1 MELSIRLKTVAEAV
15 TKGNRVADVGTDHG
29 YVPIYLVKNNLS
41 PAGIAM
47 DVNKGPLEK
56 AQEHIREEKL
66 GGKIATRLGNG
77 LAPLEP
83 GETDTVI
90 IAGMGGDLICKILKA
105 KPEFLIEGKEFILQ
119 PQSEWFKIRRLLK
132 EYRYQIE
139 KEWFLKEDGK
149 YYVIIKAEPAW
160 TQPQRLKHQQPS
172 IHEYIK
178 EISDTQVNQAVSE
191 KDMESI
197 YEQYGKYLI
206 ETKNP
211 VLKRIPRKRNHQKR
225 KYSSRAETVHK
236 RDRIRRTFRK
246 REGKYCEKTAKISGN
261 PKRDKGYEK
270 SDWIKEKYVSRLPC
284 TYRIQQ

>member
-66 GGKIATRLGNG
+66 GGKIVTRLGNG

-119 PQSEWFKIRRLLK
+119 PQSEWFKIRRL
-132 EYRYQIE
+132 
-139 KEWFLKEDGK
+139 LKEDGK

-211 VLKRIPRKRNHQKR
+211 VLKE
-225 KYSSRAETVHK
+225 YL
-236 RDRIRRTFRK
+236 
-246 REGKYCEKTAKISGN
+246 EKEIVKKESIAADLKLS
-261 PKRDKGYEK
+261 
-270 SDWIKEKYVSRLPC
+270 IKEMESEELSGKERGNIAKRQRRYQE
-284 TYRIQQ
+284 IQKEIRDMRKAIG

>member
-56 AQEHIREEKL
+56 AQEHIREEKI

-105 KPEFLIEGKEFILQ
+105 RIFNRGKRVYFAAT
-119 PQSEWFKIRRLLK
+119 IRMV
-132 EYRYQIE
+132 Q
-139 KEWFLKEDGK
+139 DP
-149 YYVIIKAEPAW
+149 PA
-160 TQPQRLKHQQPS
+160 
-172 IHEYIK
+172 
-178 EISDTQVNQAVSE
+178 
-191 KDMESI
+191 
-197 YEQYGKYLI
+197 
-206 ETKNP
+206 
-211 VLKRIPRKRNHQKR
+211 LKRI
-225 KYSSRAETVHK
+225 SL
-236 RDRIRRTFRK
+236 
-246 REGKYCEKTAKISGN
+246 
-261 PKRDKGYEK
+261 
-270 SDWIKEKYVSRLPC
+270 SD
-284 TYRIQQ
+284 

>member
-90 IAGMGGDLICKILKA
+90 IAGMGGDLIHA
-105 KPEFLIEGKEFILQ
+105 
-119 PQSEWFKIRRLLK
+119 
-132 EYRYQIE
+132 
-139 KEWFLKEDGK
+139 
-149 YYVIIKAEPAW
+149 
-160 TQPQRLKHQQPS
+160 
-172 IHEYIK
+172 
-178 EISDTQVNQAVSE
+178 
-191 KDMESI
+191 
-197 YEQYGKYLI
+197 
-206 ETKNP
+206 
-211 VLKRIPRKRNHQKR
+211 
-225 KYSSRAETVHK
+225 
-236 RDRIRRTFRK
+236 
-246 REGKYCEKTAKISGN
+246 
-261 PKRDKGYEK
+261 
-270 SDWIKEKYVSRLPC
+270 
-284 TYRIQQ
+284 

>member
-105 KPEFLIEGKEFILQ
+105 KPEFLIEGKEFI
-119 PQSEWFKIRRLLK
+119 
-132 EYRYQIE
+132 
-139 KEWFLKEDGK
+139 
-149 YYVIIKAEPAW
+149 YVIIKAEPAW

-211 VLKRIPRKRNHQKR
+211 VLKEYLEKEITKKE
-225 KYSSRAETVHK
+225 SIAAELK
-236 RDRIRRTFRK
+236 Q
-246 REGKYCEKTAKISGN
+246 S
-261 PKRDKGYEK
+261 
-270 SDWIKEKYVSRLPC
+270 IKEIESEELSGKERGNIAKRQRRYQE
-284 TYRIQQ
+284 IQKEIRDMRKAIG

>member
-1 MELSIRLKTVAEAV
+1 M
-15 TKGNRVADVGTDHG
+15 ADVGTDHG

-119 PQSEWFKIRRLLK
+119 PQSEWFKVRRLLK
-132 EYRYQIE
+132 EYHSVDTATTTE
-139 KEWFLKEDGK
+139 T
-149 YYVIIKAEPAW
+149 PAAFHSRIYKRDIRN
-160 TQPQRLKHQQPS
+160 T
-172 IHEYIK
+172 
-178 EISDTQVNQAVSE
+178 SE
-191 KDMESI
+191 SGSFRER
-197 YEQYGKYLI
+197 YGKYL
-206 ETKNP
+206 
-211 VLKRIPRKRNHQKR
+211 
-225 KYSSRAETVHK
+225 
-236 RDRIRRTFRK
+236 
-246 REGKYCEKTAKISGN
+246 
-261 PKRDKGYEK
+261 
-270 SDWIKEKYVSRLPC
+270 
-284 TYRIQQ
+284 

>member
-66 GGKIATRLGNG
+66 GGNIATRLGNG
-77 LAPLEP
+77 LPPLEP

-132 EYRYQIE
+132 EYHYQIE

-160 TQPQRLKHQQPS
+160 TQPQRLKHQEPS

-178 EISDTQVNQAVSE
+178 EISEIPVNQAVSE

-197 YEQYGKYLI
+197 YEQYRKYLI

-211 VLKRIPRKRNHQKR
+211 VLKEYLEKEITKKE
-225 KYSSRAETVHK
+225 SIAAELK
-236 RDRIRRTFRK
+236 Q
-246 REGKYCEKTAKISGN
+246 S
-261 PKRDKGYEK
+261 
-270 SDWIKEKYVSRLPC
+270 IKEIESEELSGKERGNIAKRQRRYQE
-284 TYRIQQ
+284 IQKEIRDMRKAIG

>member
-29 YVPIYLVKNNLS
+29 YVPIYLVKNDLS

-119 PQSEWFKIRRLLK
+119 PQSEWFKVRRLLK

-149 YYVIIKAEPAW
+149 YYVIIKAEPTW

-172 IHEYIK
+172 IREYIK
-178 EISDTQVNQAVSE
+178 EISPKHLTFAQIPYFMQNVEV
-191 KDMESI
+191 KKVDMYQEEGMEFKINMYPIELLIVCKSFDI
-197 YEQYGKYLI
+197 Y
-206 ETKNP
+206 
-211 VLKRIPRKRNHQKR
+211 
-225 KYSSRAETVHK
+225 
-236 RDRIRRTFRK
+236 
-246 REGKYCEKTAKISGN
+246 
-261 PKRDKGYEK
+261 
-270 SDWIKEKYVSRLPC
+270 
-284 TYRIQQ
+284 